1 MALPMVGSAC
11 GSPGEGIA
19 GPPAHM
25 IALASQSS
33 RSAFR
38 SFASAALRIRTD

>member
-25 IALASQSS
+25 IAFQAAHSS
-33 RSAFR
+33 RSASR
-38 SFASAALRIRTD
+38 IFASAAL